1 MPNYLHISVHFLGD
15 EFHGRCDHDE
25 SEWPPSPLRLFQA
38 LVAVNARIENQAK
51 DALQWLEQQ
60 SPPVIVATECAAI
73 QPSGYKTY
81 VPDNVGDIV
90 AMSWLK
96 DKADD
101 IAKYRTEKLVRPTLL
116 AANNGFPCVHY
127 LWPIEEPA
135 HGRAIAS
142 LIPAARAISQL
153 GWGVDLVVADASIRS
168 NEEIV
173 SLTGE
178 RWLPSESFGGSV
190 LRIPVVG
197 TLADLTMR
205 YEAFLN
211 RISLE
216 KDAVFRPVP
225 PLSQF
230 SAAIYH
236 RESEMS
242 RPPCAVFALRKPDD
256 SSFAAFAST
265 RRGLHLSGM
274 LRHAASQT
282 DFTFSLGWDKAK
294 VNSFVLGHSEV
305 QDDKT
310 HQPVANARLIFIPL
324 PSVEWRGKERGK
336 TIGPIRRVLVTVKGK
351 IENDDFFRIV
361 RNFEGRELIDE
372 KTKQPVAFL
381 RRQSKRDGAIERYF
395 EESKEWVS
403 VTPVILP
410 GYDDPCKL
418 RRRLNTTMLKP
429 KEKSDIIFKLETRI
443 EFLLRKA
450 LRQAGYT
457 EELIKN
463 AQLQWRSA
471 GFMPGTDLAS
481 NYAVP
486 DQHRRFRRLH
496 VCIVFERPISGPL
509 CFGGGRFTGLGLFV
523 PIGE

>member
-1 MPNYLHISVHFLGD
+1 MSQYLRITVHFLDDAFNGRSD
-15 EFHGRCDHDE
+15 HGE
-25 SEWPPSPLRLFQA
+25 PEWPPSPLRLFQA
-38 LVAVNARIENQAK
+38 LVAANARVGERATN
-51 DALQWLEQQ
+51 ALRWLERQA
-60 SPPVIVATECAAI
+60 PPMIIAPKPSAI
-73 QPSGYKTY
+73 QPHGYKTY

-90 AMSWLK
+90 AKSWSNGK
-96 DKADD
+96 DDD
-101 IAKYRTEKLVRPTLL
+101 IANYRAEKRVRPTRLEGASAL
-116 AANNGFPCVHY
+116 YY
-127 LWPIEEPA
+127 LWLITEQTADITAE
-135 HGRAIAS
+135 
-142 LIPAARAISQL
+142 LIPITRAISQL
-153 GWGVDLVVADASIRS
+153 GWGVDLVVADASNIS
-168 NEEIV
+168 NHEITA
-173 SLTGE
+173 LAGE

-211 RISLE
+211 RVSLE

-230 SAAIYH
+230 GAATYR
-236 RESEMS
+236 RETEMS

-274 LRHAASQT
+274 LRHAASQP
-282 DFTFSLGWDKAK
+282 DFTLPLGWDEAK
-294 VNSFVLGHSEV
+294 VGSFVLGHGEA

-310 HQPVANARLIFIPL
+310 HQPVAQARLVFIPL
-324 PSVEWRGKERGK
+324 PSVEWRGEERGK

-351 IENDDFFRIV
+351 IENDEFFRIM
-361 RNFEGRELIDE
+361 RNLEGRELIDE
-372 KTKQPVAFL
+372 RTKQSVAFL
-381 RRQSKRDGAIERYF
+381 RRQSKREGAIERYF
-395 EESKEWVS
+395 RESKEWVS

-410 GYDDPCKL
+410 GYDDPRKL

-429 KEKSDIIFKLETRI
+429 KEKADIICKLEKRI

-450 LRQAGYT
+450 LRQASYP
-457 EELIKN
+457 EELAKN

-471 GFMPGTDLAS
+471 GFMPGTDMAS

-486 DQHRRFRRLH
+486 EQHRRFRRLH
-496 VCIVFERPISGPL
+496 VYIGFDRPISGPL
-509 CFGGGRFTGLGLFV
+509 CFGGGRFSGIGLFI
-523 PIGE
+523 PIQD

>member
-1 MPNYLHISVHFLGD
+1 MPNYFRISVHFLGD
-15 EFHGRCDHDE
+15 AFHGRGDHGE
-25 SEWPPSPLRLFQA
+25 PEWPPSPLRLFQA
-38 LVAVNARIENQAK
+38 LVAANARREERAT
-51 DALQWLEQQ
+51 DALRWLEQQ
-60 SPPVIVATECAAI
+60 APPIIIAPKPAAI
-73 QPSGYKTY
+73 QPRGYKTY

-90 AMSWLK
+90 AKSWSHGK
-96 DKADD
+96 DDD
-101 IAKYRTEKLVRPTLL
+101 IANYRAEKRIRPMRFEVSTVV
-116 AANNGFPCVHY
+116 NY
-127 LWPIEEPA
+127 LWLTAEQD
-135 HGRAIAS
+135 RDIAAG
-142 LIPAARAISQL
+142 LIPVTQAVSRL
-153 GWGVDLVVADASIRS
+153 GWGVDLVVADASIIS

-173 SLTGE
+173 ALTGE
-178 RWLPSESFGGSV
+178 RWSPSESFGGSV

-216 KDAVFRPVP
+216 KAAVFRPVP

-230 SAAIYH
+230 SEAIYH
-236 RESEMS
+236 RESEMA

-256 SSFAAFAST
+256 SSFASFAST

-274 LRHAASQT
+274 LRHAASQP
-282 DFTFSLGWDKAK
+282 DFTFSLDWDKAK
-294 VNSFVLGHSEV
+294 VDSFVLGHGEV

-310 HQPVANARLIFIPL
+310 HQPVANARLVFIPL
-324 PSVEWRGKERGK
+324 PSVEWRGEERGK

-351 IENDDFFRIV
+351 IENDEFFRIV

-395 EESKEWVS
+395 GESKEWVS

-410 GYDDPCKL
+410 GYDDPRKL
-418 RRRLNTTMLKP
+418 RRRLNTTILTP
-429 KEKSDIIFKLETRI
+429 NEKSDIICKLEMRI

-450 LRQAGYT
+450 LRQAGYP

-471 GFMPGTDLAS
+471 GFMAGTDLAS

-496 VCIVFERPISGPL
+496 VCIVFDRPISGPF
-509 CFGGGRFTGLGLFV
+509 CFGGGRFAGLGLFV
-523 PIGE
+523 PLQRGL